1 VKAVVYE
8 DVGRVEVQDVPDPEI
23 SDPHDAIVRV
33 TTAAICGSDLHFFH
47 GKAPLSPGDTIGH
60 EGVGVVERVGTDVER
75 FAPGDRVVI
84 AFDIVCGHC
93 WFCLHGQT
101 SLCEDFRN
109 LGAGPFGGGL
119 GGTQAELVR
128 VPYADVNLLRIPKDM
143 EDERAIFV
151 GDILTTGYYGA
162 AIAGIQPLDV
172 VAVVGAG
179 PVGFFCLQAALLHG
193 AKEVLVLDM
202 EADRLALAQKMG
214 AIPIDVKARNPQ
226 MAVCDMT
233 EGRGADVV
241 IEAVGSPSAFDT
253 SIEIVRRGGAVSVVG
268 MYVIESVQ
276 IPLGVYWSR
285 ALTIRFAGICPVH
298 AWWDRSM
305 EAVVAGKIDPLP
317 IISHTLPLSDAAQ
330 GYELFDSRRATKVL
344 LKP

>member
-23 SDPHDAIVRV
+23 TDPHDAIVRV

-60 EGVGVVERVGTDVER
+60 EGVGVVEGVGPDVER

-84 AFDIVCGHC
+84 AFDIACGHC

-128 VPYADVNLLRIPKDM
+128 VPYADTNLLRIPIDM

-202 EADRLALAQKMG
+202 APDRLALAQRMG
-214 AIPIDVKARNPQ
+214 AVPIDVKARNPQ
-226 MAVCDMT
+226 MAVCELT

-285 ALTIRFAGICPVH
+285 ALRIQFAGICPVH
-298 AWWDRSM
+298 AWWDRAM
-305 EAVVAGKIDPLP
+305 EAVVAGRIDPLP
-317 IISHTLPLSDAAQ
+317 IISHTMPLSDAAE

>member
-8 DVGRVEVQDVPDPEI
+8 DVGRVQVQDVPDPEI
-23 SDPHDAIVRV
+23 TDPHDAIVRV

-60 EGVGVVERVGTDVER
+60 EGVGVVERVGPDVER

-93 WFCLHGQT
+93 WFCLRGQT

-128 VPYADVNLLRIPKDM
+128 VPYADVNLLRIPRDM

-162 AIAGIQPLDV
+162 AIAGIQPMDV

-202 EADRLALAQKMG
+202 AQDRLALAQRMG
-214 AIPIDVKARNPQ
+214 AVPIDVKARNPQ
-226 MAVCDMT
+226 MAVCELT

-285 ALTIRFAGICPVH
+285 ALRIQFAGICPVH
-298 AWWDRSM
+298 AWWDRAM
-305 EAVVAGKIDPLP
+305 GAVVAGKIDPLP
-317 IISHTLPLSDAAQ
+317 IISHTMPLSDAAE